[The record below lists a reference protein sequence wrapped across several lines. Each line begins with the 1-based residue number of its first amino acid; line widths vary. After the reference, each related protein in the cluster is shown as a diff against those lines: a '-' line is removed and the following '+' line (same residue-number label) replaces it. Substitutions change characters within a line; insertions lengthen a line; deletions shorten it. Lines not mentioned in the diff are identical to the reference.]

1 MFINKDYFLVV
12 TMELNL
18 KEKIIIVTGGAT
30 GIGYAAAKQCYD
42 EGAVV
47 GILGRRVEKL
57 QQAAAEIDSSEG
69 TNRIFYRCCDISK
82 EADVRKTFRN
92 IKEEYGLVYGLVN
105 NAGINPSRTDILH
118 TSLEDWL
125 ATITTNLTGAFLC
138 SQAALQQMLEF
149 GKGSIVNISSIAG
162 HHALPKRTAY
172 NVSKFGLE
180 GLTESI
186 AKDYAAVNIRANSVC
201 PGYVRTELTAAFFDA
216 MPEEQQKKLINSH
229 ALKRLGKP
237 EEVAA
242 LVAFLLSE
250 KASFITGSHYL
261 VDGGYSLGR

>member
-18 KEKIIIVTGGAT
+18 NGKIIIITGGAT
-30 GIGYAAAKQCYD
+30 GIGYAVAKQCYA

-47 GILGRRVEKL
+47 GILGRREEKL
-57 QQAAAEIDSSEG
+57 QQAVEAIDQEK
-69 TNRIFYRCCDISK
+69 TRTIFYYRCDISK
-82 EADVRKTFRN
+82 ESDVKHAFDE
-92 IKEEYGLVYGLVN
+92 IKRQYGGVYGLVN
-105 NAGINPSRTDILH
+105 NAAINPSRNDILH
-118 TSLEDWL
+118 TSLEDWFATL
-125 ATITTNLTGAFLC
+125 AINLTGAFLC
-138 SQAALQQMLEF
+138 SQAAVQHMLEF

-162 HHALPKRTAY
+162 HHALSKRTAY

-186 AKDYAAVNIRANSVC
+186 AKDYAAANIRANSVC

-216 MPEEQQKKLINSH
+216 MPDEQQKKLINSH

-242 LVAFLLSE
+242 LVVFLLSE
-250 KASFITGSHYL
+250 RAAFITGGYHL